1 MLTSLSRSLRPS
13 RTVNRVFE
21 RISLQNKAPTTF
33 CRHLSSLPPDD
44 PQSQFQPSPPKALT
58 MEMAIGIQDANQLFL
73 AHGVGQQRL
82 KLLAED
88 ENTPLVIKW
97 QRMMQI
103 YLGMQLHTVT
113 GLGYSPDEQGIMTY
127 TQQLAQFIS
136 TCDPDVQEKF
146 REVGRKTWRDM
157 LASAFD
163 LEEELKQE
171 KFQEEMGIVDAR
183 NMVHKVAS
191 KLVEPI
197 ILETVAKRCGEL
209 PSGKFRD
216 ENGICKDFSWIYA
229 NANKYRF
236 RSTS

>member
-1 MLTSLSRSLRPS
+1 MFFLRPKKRFFDS
-13 RTVNRVFE
+13 NHFSE
-21 RISLQNKAPTTF
+21 LQVV
-33 CRHLSSLPPDD
+33 CG
-44 PQSQFQPSPPKALT
+44 
-58 MEMAIGIQDANQLFL
+58 E
-73 AHGVGQQRL
+73 
-82 KLLAED
+82 
-88 ENTPLVIKW
+88 
-97 QRMMQI
+97 
-103 YLGMQLHTVT
+103 
-113 GLGYSPDEQGIMTY
+113 
-127 TQQLAQFIS
+127 
-136 TCDPDVQEKF
+136 
-146 REVGRKTWRDM
+146 
-157 LASAFD
+157 
-163 LEEELKQE
+163 QE